1 MRCTRLYPLNPG
13 VTADDGATIRLRLL
27 RWRRAQKQTLF
38 RPEEED
44 MPDEV
49 GPRFSVTQARSRAT
63 VTGLGTPGQPI
74 RAESAIVVAAASP
87 IRG

>member
-1 MRCTRLYPLNPG
+1 
-13 VTADDGATIRLRLL
+13 
-27 RWRRAQKQTLF
+27 
-38 RPEEED
+38 

-87 IRG
+87 IRGWRRPDAMVPLAEALEDAHEWWTEDDEADPPFSG